1 MNKNISICIPR
12 VDKYFNQNR
21 ILSILNRY
29 KLGIIK
35 EIKIIKNKKK
45 NNNIIYIYFS
55 SWYDNEY
62 VNNIK
67 KKIME
72 GESVK
77 IMYDEPWF
85 WILVLNTN

>member
-35 EIKIIKNKKK
+35 EIKIIKNNMMPK
-45 NNNIIYIYFS
+45 IIFNANKSDSTACEI
-55 SWYDNEY
+55 DL
-62 VNNIK
+62 
-67 KKIME
+67 
-72 GESVK
+72 ESTRPVITVIGK
-77 IMYDEPWF
+77 ESAPNQK
-85 WILVLNTN
+85 L

>member
-21 ILSILNRY
+21 IFSILNRY
-29 KLGIIK
+29 KLGNIK

-55 SWYDNEY
+55 SWNDNEY

-67 KKIME
+67 KKIMD

-85 WILVLNTN
+85 WILV

>member
-72 GESVK
+72 GKSVK

>member
-12 VDKYFNQNR
+12 VDKYFNQTR